1 MRKLVIIYD
10 TAIYGHH
17 MEYLHHIY
25 MATEG
30 QNACFVFVIPEDFM
44 QLKGKLEWPERS
56 NVTFDLIPNRE
67 IDKLEG
73 GWFASRWKRAK
84 LCASY
89 IRKHKAQEA
98 FFIELIVQFPFL
110 PLFVP
115 KGVKLSGILYQLIPY
130 EWNRLSIVS
139 KIKCMIEVSSYA
151 KCRCVKAPMTLNDS
165 SCACYY
171 NHRFHTEKFIPI
183 VDPVMPLNY
192 KPQNVR
198 RELRL
203 NDNDKMILHFG
214 GMTSRKGTLLI
225 LEAAKI
231 MNEEQLKDKVFVFAG
246 KVGNDIRD
254 IFYKLV
260 EQLNGIVRIHVFD
273 EFCTYERLADLCHSC
288 DCIIVPYKNYSYSS
302 GVIGYSAQFQKTV
315 IGPSQG
321 ILGKLI
327 RRNKLGMTISSL
339 DAEALARILL
349 RSESYI
355 VRKNNYAAKKTVNSF
370 CKTIIETMLEG
381 SKDYN

>member
-1 MRKLVIIYD
+1 MIYD
-10 TAIYGHH
+10 TSISGHH

-30 QNACFVFVIPEDFM
+30 QDADFVFVIPEDFTKI
-44 QLKGKLEWPERS
+44 KGKLVWPEIS
-56 NVTFDLIPNRE
+56 NVTFDLIPKLKLDN
-67 IDKLEG
+67 LEG
-73 GWFASRWKRAK
+73 NWFKSRWKRAK

-89 IRKHKAQEA
+89 IRKHRTQEV

-130 EWNRLSIVS
+130 EWSRLKVVS
-139 KIKCMIEVSSYA
+139 KIKCSIEVSSYA
-151 KCRCVKAPMTLNDS
+151 ISRCVKAPMTLNDS
-165 SCACYY
+165 SCASYY
-171 NHRFHTEKFIPI
+171 NLRFHTDKFIPI
-183 VDPVMPLNY
+183 VDPVMPLDY
-192 KPQNVR
+192 KPQDVR

-203 NDNDKMILHFG
+203 NENDKMILHFG
-214 GMTSRKGTLLI
+214 GMTSRKGTTLI

-254 IFYKLV
+254 TFYKLI
-260 EQLNGIVRIHVFD
+260 EQLKGKVRIYVFD
-273 EFCTYERLADLCHSC
+273 EFCSYERLADLCHSC
-288 DCIIVPYKNYSYSS
+288 NSIIIPYRNYSYSS
-302 GVIGYSAQFQKTV
+302 GVIGYSAQFHKTV

-327 RRNKLGMTISSL
+327 RRNKLGLTFCSL
-339 DAEALARILL
+339 DAESLAQILL
-349 RSESYI
+349 LEESYKE
-355 VRKNNYAAKKTVNSF
+355 RKNNYAEKESVKAFSES
-370 CKTIIETMLEG
+370 IMDILLR
-381 SKDYN
+381 